1 MLLQRKQLREKI
13 INLLYYQSKTSHIA
27 YCEVYF
33 FQVKKTFEMN
43 IFKKTSYLLFFVF
56 LIQSC
61 AKPKD
66 LTYQGVRNFHVTK
79 ISLERPEVGMDVLF
93 FNPNNFSLTI
103 KNINLDVLISG
114 KLVGKITMETNTVVP
129 ANATF
134 ALPISL
140 ETELKRVL
148 PNAMQLLLNKEVEVE
163 LRGAAKAG
171 KGVYISLPINHKEKV
186 KLDLWK

>member
-1 MLLQRKQLREKI
+1 MKFIKI
-13 INLLYYQSKTSHIA
+13 IFCFLVI
-27 YCEVYF
+27 V
-33 FQVKKTFEMN
+33 
-43 IFKKTSYLLFFVF
+43 LF
-56 LIQSC
+56 IQSC
-61 AKPKD
+61 AKPKE

-103 KNINLDVLISG
+103 KNINLDVLINA

-134 ALPISL
+134 AMPIAL